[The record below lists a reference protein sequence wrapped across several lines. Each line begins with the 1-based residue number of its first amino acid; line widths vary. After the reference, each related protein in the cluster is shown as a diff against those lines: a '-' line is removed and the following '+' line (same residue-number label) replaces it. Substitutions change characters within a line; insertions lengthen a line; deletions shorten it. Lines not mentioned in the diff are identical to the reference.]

1 MDKRNL
7 GMIADFYEFTMAN
20 GYFSKNMND
29 IAYFDVFFRR
39 VPDEGGFAI
48 FAGLKQ
54 VIDLIQ
60 NLSFTEDDINYL
72 REVNSSFSEEFLN
85 SHTLSEVQVSFKKP
99 AVFGDK
105 ICLKSSQDVSQTHHQ
120 LFNETGEVEFA
131 RVRLSWK

>member
-60 NLSFTEDDINYL
+60 NLCFTEDDISYL

-85 SHTLSEVQVSFKKP
+85 YLRNF
-99 AVFGDK
+99 
-105 ICLKSSQDVSQTHHQ
+105 
-120 LFNETGEVEFA
+120 
-131 RVRLSWK
+131 